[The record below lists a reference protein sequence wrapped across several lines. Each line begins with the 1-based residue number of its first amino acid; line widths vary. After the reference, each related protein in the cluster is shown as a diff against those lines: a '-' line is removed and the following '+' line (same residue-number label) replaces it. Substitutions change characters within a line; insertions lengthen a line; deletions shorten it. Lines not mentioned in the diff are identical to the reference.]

1 MEIIIDERVK
11 KFIKG
16 LSADDQGRILRHLDF
31 FDKYGFNLPSK
42 YLKKLSPNLWELRP
56 GNIRLLFGIVKTRNT
71 IVIVNGF
78 KKKTQKTPVKEIET
92 AKSRIKEYEL

>member
-1 MEIIIDERVK
+1 MEIITDGRVK

-16 LSADDQGRILRHLDF
+16 LSADEQSKILRHLDF

-56 GNIRLLFGIVKTRNT
+56 GNIRLLFGIVRPRNT

-92 AKSRIKEYEL
+92 AKSRIKGYEL